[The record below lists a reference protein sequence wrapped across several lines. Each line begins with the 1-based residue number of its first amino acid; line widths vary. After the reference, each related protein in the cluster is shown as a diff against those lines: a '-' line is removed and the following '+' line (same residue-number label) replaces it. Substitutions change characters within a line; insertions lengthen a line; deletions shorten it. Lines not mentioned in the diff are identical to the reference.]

1 MGILFWG
8 LPCASAY
15 PVVYAFCTVAADSS
29 AIESCNRIERMD
41 HLATVTHRT
50 LATVDLLIIGLYFL
64 IVFAIGFYFARKE
77 RSSTDYFLAGRDIGW
92 FAIGASLFVSN
103 ISTEH
108 FIGLA
113 GSGAST
119 GLAVGHFEWLAC
131 LILLI
136 LGWVFVPFYLR
147 SNVFTMPEFLE
158 RRFNRQCAV
167 YLASISII
175 AYILTKISVHLW
187 AAAIVLERVVG
198 WSPMQAA
205 IILVIATGIYTIAGG
220 LSAVIY
226 TEVVQTLVLLTG
238 AIALTFIGMHRV
250 GGFAGLRAAV
260 PDAYFHMI
268 KPVSDPD
275 FPWTGIFLGAPILGI
290 WYWCTDQVIV
300 QRVLSARD
308 EGHAKAGTIFAGF
321 LKILPVFLL
330 VVPGLIAFALYRNL
344 FTVNAAG
351 QVTNGDIAFPT
362 LIINLLPTGLVG
374 LMIAALLAALMGGMA
389 SVFNSASTLATLD
402 FYKKLRPDAD
412 EKALVLFGRIATG
425 VMVVLGLAWV
435 PFIHLI
441 SSQLY
446 IYLQSVQAYISPPI
460 AVCFVLG
467 ILWPRLNG
475 QGAISSLLA
484 GFVLGSVRFVAEI
497 FAAKGTEFSGIM
509 LTLVTMNF
517 LHYAIF
523 MFIVCSLVLVGVSLM
538 TPAPERRKLAGL
550 TFATVDE
557 KMDVIPLQSARP
569 KPAPETTAERA
580 MNIIFSLGL
589 IATVVG
595 LWIYFR

>member
-1 MGILFWG
+1 M
-8 LPCASAY
+8 
-15 PVVYAFCTVAADSS
+15 
-29 AIESCNRIERMD
+29 N

-50 LATVDLLIIGLYFL
+50 LATVDLVIIGLYFL

-77 RSSTDYFLAGRDIGW
+77 RSSTDYFLASRDIGW

-113 GSGAST
+113 GSRAST
-119 GLAVGHFEWLAC
+119 GLAVGHFEGLAC
-131 LILLI
+131 LILLV

-167 YLASISII
+167 YLASISIV

-198 WSPMQAA
+198 WSPMEAA
-205 IILVIATGIYTIAGG
+205 IILVIATGVYTIAGG

-238 AIALTFIGMHRV
+238 AIALTFIGLHRV

-268 KPVSDPD
+268 KPVSDPN
-275 FPWTGIFLGAPILGI
+275 FPWTGIFFGAPILGI

-321 LKILPVFLL
+321 LKVLPVFLL
-330 VVPGLIAFALYRNL
+330 VVPGIIAFALYPQL
-344 FTVNAAG
+344 FNTVNG
-351 QVTNGDIAFPT
+351 SVTNGDIAFPT
-362 LIINLLPTGLVG
+362 AVVNLLPTGFVG
-374 LMIAALLAALMGGMA
+374 LMIAALLAALMGAMS
-389 SVFNSASTLATLD
+389 SVFNSASTMVTLD
-402 FYKKLRPDAD
+402 FYKNLRPAAS
-412 EKALVLFGRIATG
+412 EKQLVTFGRIATG
-425 VMVVLGLAWV
+425 GMVVLGLLWV
-435 PFIHLI
+435 PFIHVL
-441 SSQLY
+441 SAQLWV
-446 IYLQSVQAYISPPI
+446 YLQSVQAYISPPI
-460 AVCFVLG
+460 AVCFIFG

-475 QGAISSLLA
+475 QGAISSLLV
-484 GFVLGSVRFVAEI
+484 GFVLGAVRFVLEVLDKTAHYRP
-497 FAAKGTEFSGIM
+497 AAVRGLID
-509 LTLVTMNF
+509 MNF
-517 LHYAIF
+517 LHYSIV
-523 MFIVCSLVLVGVSLM
+523 MFIVCALVLIGVSMLF
-538 TPAPERRKLAGL
+538 PAPRREKIAGL
-550 TFATVDE
+550 TFATVDQ
-557 KMDVIPLQSARP
+557 KLDTVDVRTAHLAR
-569 KPAPETTAERA
+569 ETRTEHRVNLA
-580 MNIIFSLGL
+580 FTYLL
-589 IATVVG
+589 LATVLG